1 MLYDPT
7 TYQGIKGGTKFTEQ
21 DYKIKKIKSATHI
34 NNKSSV
40 PRGDERLKKNSSQR
54 ITNIPQQQIEGKE
67 NKGMKENS
75 QKKSTSRLFS
85 TSRKKIDITQQNTQ
99 ISLKDIIKSMPSYQN
114 QSQSRFMVS
123 PQKKGILEQQTIIQ
137 YMSLANIYKF
147 FFKPTIPIINITGY
161 ISPKLVNEIES
172 QLIKIG
178 KKRGTEGVAVVINSS
193 GGCPYS
199 VDQLQ
204 YKIKNYSSG
213 KPIYT
218 FITEQA
224 LAGAYK
230 LSTIGIS
237 YAQPTSQIGLTS
249 QQLNHIQYDQY
260 LKNHGIRINHL
271 YTSDQLTLIQK
282 QDLNSSEIIKQQQIY
297 YSNQL
302 TKDSILNR
310 KEQVKI
316 SQTDLLSQIYFGQEA
331 KVNGL
336 VDNIGTY
343 QDVLLKQFPDA
354 KLVHVK
360 KIHDFSTQ
368 IEDKVFYLKLLKSPI
383 QVILVFAF
391 LLKTFIKYSLIIYFI
406 LKAKGSKNKE
416 KK

>member
-204 YKIKNYSSG
+204 YKIRNYSSG

-249 QQLNHIQYDQY
+249 QQLNHIQYDQF

-271 YTSDQLTLIQK
+271 YTSDQLTHIQK
-282 QDLNSSEIIKQQQIY
+282 QDLNSSEIIKQQQLY

-302 TKDSILNR
+302 TEDSILNR

-316 SQTDLLSQIYFGQEA
+316 SETDLLSQIYFGQEA